1 MKKSGN
7 RVAGWLAPARV
18 SAEII
23 VTPEAHEVAVQ
34 VLAETHDLG
43 LEAAAQGQHELLV
56 HGLGIRIQ
64 QALLRGADQMM
75 AQPLWRHALDRLLER
90 EGGGTRPHG
99 YRVERVMQARRTH
112 PHGRVCFAHL
122 DWKRLVDVEE
132 AQHA

>member
-7 RVAGWLAPARV
+7 RVAGSLASARV

-23 VTPEAHEVAVQ
+23 VTPEADEVAAQ

-43 LEAAAQGQHELLV
+43 LEAAPQRQHELLV

-75 AQPLWRHALDRLLER
+75 AQPPRRHALDRLLER
-90 EGGGTRPHG
+90 EGGGTRPHRD
-99 YRVERVMQARRTH
+99 RV
-112 PHGRVCFAHL
+112 
-122 DWKRLVDVEE
+122 
-132 AQHA
+132 